1 MKYIIDTEILEK
13 EGIELDEA
21 LYLLSVYKK
30 KPINFNT
37 TQKAK
42 IENKILKFD
51 NPRDPVLITPKGT
64 SLIETILAKSKIHIS
79 KDNLERYKALAD
91 KMREVYPKGL
101 KPGTNY
107 QWRDSTGIIADRL
120 IKLVA
125 KYNIEFTDE
134 EAVDATQRY
143 IASFNG
149 NYKYMQILKYFIS
162 KQKPVEG
169 APAEQNSQFLS
180 FLQNKEGDNVIV
192 SNQDWTAN
200 LV

>member
-1 MKYIIDTEILEK
+1 MKYIIDTEILER

-37 TQKAK
+37 IQKVK
-42 IENKILKFD
+42 VETKILKFE
-51 NPRDPVLITPKGT
+51 NPRDPAMITPKGQ
-64 SLIETILAKSKIHIS
+64 SLIESILAKSKLHVS
-79 KDNLERYKALAD
+79 SDNLERYRALAD

-107 QWRDSTGIIADRL
+107 QWRDSTAIIADRL
-120 IKLVA
+120 MKLVA

-134 EAVDATQRY
+134 EAVDATKRY

-149 NYKYMQILKYFIS
+149 NYRYMQILKYFIS

-169 APAEQNSQFLS
+169 TSAEQNSQFLS
-180 FLQNKEGDNVIV
+180 FLQNEESITE
-192 SNQDWTAN
+192 NQDWTAN

>member
-1 MKYIIDTEILEK
+1 MKYIIDTEILER

-37 TQKAK
+37 IQKVK
-42 IENKILKFD
+42 VETKILKFE
-51 NPRDPVLITPKGT
+51 NPRDPAMITPKGQ
-64 SLIETILAKSKIHIS
+64 SLIESILAKSKLHVS
-79 KDNLERYKALAD
+79 SDNLERYRALAD

-107 QWRDSTGIIADRL
+107 QWRDSTAIIADRL
-120 IKLVA
+120 MKLVA

-134 EAVDATQRY
+134 EAVDATKRY

-149 NYKYMQILKYFIS
+149 NYRYMQILKYFIS

-169 APAEQNSQFLS
+169 TSAEQNSQFLS
-180 FLQNKEGDNVIV
+180 FLQNEGDIIE
-192 SNQDWTAN
+192 NQDWTAN

>member
-1 MKYIIDTEILEK
+1 MKYIIDTEILER

-37 TQKAK
+37 VQKAK
-42 IENKILKFD
+42 VENKILKFE
-51 NPRDPVLITPKGT
+51 NPRDPVKITPKGQ
-64 SLIETILAKSKIHIS
+64 SYIESILAKSKIHVS
-79 KDNLERYKALAD
+79 SDNLERYRVLAD

-107 QWRDSTGIIADRL
+107 QWRDSTAIIADRL
-120 IKLVA
+120 MKLVA

-134 EAVDATQRY
+134 EAVDATKRY

-149 NYKYMQILKYFIS
+149 NYRYMQILKYFIS

-180 FLQNKEGDNVIV
+180 FLQNEEGTTE
-192 SNQDWTAN
+192 NQDWTAN

>member
-1 MKYIIDTEILEK
+1 MKYIIDTEILER
-13 EGIELDEA
+13 EGIGLDEA

-37 TQKAK
+37 IQKAK
-42 IENKILKFD
+42 VENKILKFE
-51 NPRDPVLITPKGT
+51 NSRDPVKITPKGQ
-64 SLIETILAKSKIHIS
+64 SYIESILAKSKIHVS
-79 KDNLERYKALAD
+79 SDNLERYRTLAD

-107 QWRDSTGIIADRL
+107 QWRDSTAIIADRL
-120 IKLVA
+120 MKLVA

-134 EAVDATQRY
+134 EAVDATKRY

-149 NYKYMQILKYFIS
+149 NYRYMQILKYFIS

-169 APAEQNSQFLS
+169 TSAEQNSQFLS
-180 FLQNKEGDNVIV
+180 FLQNEGDIIE
-192 SNQDWTAN
+192 NQDWTAN

>member
-1 MKYIIDTEILEK
+1 MKYIIDTEILER

-30 KPINFNT
+30 KPIDFNT
-37 TQKAK
+37 IQKAK
-42 IENKILKFD
+42 VENKILKFE
-51 NPRDPVLITPKGT
+51 NPRDPVKIAPKGR
-64 SLIETILAKSKIHIS
+64 SFIESILAKSKVHIS
-79 KDNLERYKALAD
+79 SDNLERYRTLAD
-91 KMREVYPKGL
+91 KMREIYPKGL

-107 QWRDSTGIIADRL
+107 QWRDSTAIIADRL

-125 KYNIEFTDE
+125 KYDIEFTDE
-134 EAVDATQRY
+134 EAIEATKRY

-149 NYKYMQILKYFIS
+149 NYRYMQILKYFIS

-180 FLQNKEGDNVIV
+180 FLQNEECTTE
-192 SNQDWTAN
+192 SQDWTAN

>member
-1 MKYIIDTEILEK
+1 MKYIIDTEILER
-13 EGIELDEA
+13 EGIGLDEA

-37 TQKAK
+37 VQKAK
-42 IENKILKFD
+42 IENKILKFE
-51 NPRDPVLITPKGT
+51 NPRDPVKITPKGQ
-64 SLIETILAKSKIHIS
+64 SFIESILAKSKIHVS
-79 KDNLERYKALAD
+79 SDNLERYRDLAD

-107 QWRDSTGIIADRL
+107 QWRDSTAIIADRL
-120 IKLVA
+120 MKLVA

-134 EAVDATQRY
+134 EAVAATKRY

-149 NYKYMQILKYFIS
+149 NYRYMQILKYFIS

-180 FLQNKEGDNVIV
+180 FLQNKE
-192 SNQDWTAN
+192 STTENQDWTAN

>member
-1 MKYIIDTEILEK
+1 MKYIIDTEILER

-30 KPINFNT
+30 RTINFNT
-37 TQKAK
+37 IQKAK
-42 IENKILKFD
+42 VENKILKFEH
-51 NPRDPVLITPKGT
+51 PRDPVKITPKGQ
-64 SLIETILAKSKIHIS
+64 SFIESVLAKSKIHVS
-79 KDNLERYKALAD
+79 SDNLERYRDLAD

-107 QWRDSTGIIADRL
+107 QWRDSTAIIADRL
-120 IKLVA
+120 MKLVA

-134 EAVDATQRY
+134 EAVAATKRY

-149 NYKYMQILKYFIS
+149 NYRYMQILKYFIS

-180 FLQNKEGDNVIV
+180 FLQNEE
-192 SNQDWTAN
+192 STTENQDWTAN

>member
-1 MKYIIDTEILEK
+1 MKYIIDTEILER
-13 EGIELDEA
+13 EGIGLDEA

-37 TQKAK
+37 VQKAK
-42 IENKILKFD
+42 VENKILKFE
-51 NPRDPVLITPKGT
+51 NPRDPVQITPKGQ
-64 SLIETILAKSKIHIS
+64 SYIESILAKSKIHAS
-79 KDNLERYKALAD
+79 SDNLERYRALAD

-107 QWRDSTGIIADRL
+107 QWRDSTAIIADRL
-120 IKLVA
+120 MKLVA

-134 EAVDATQRY
+134 EAVDATKRY

-149 NYKYMQILKYFIS
+149 NYRYMQILKYFIS

-180 FLQNKEGDNVIV
+180 FLQNEEGTTE
-192 SNQDWTAN
+192 NQDWTAN

>member
-1 MKYIIDTEILEK
+1 MKYIIDTEILER
-13 EGIELDEA
+13 EGIGLDEA

-37 TQKAK
+37 VQKAK
-42 IENKILKFD
+42 IENKILKFE
-51 NPRDPVLITPKGT
+51 NPRDPVKITPKGQ
-64 SLIETILAKSKIHIS
+64 SFIESVLAKSKIHVS
-79 KDNLERYKALAD
+79 SDNLERYRDLAD

-107 QWRDSTGIIADRL
+107 QWRDSTAIIADRL
-120 IKLVA
+120 MKLVA

-134 EAVDATQRY
+134 EAVAATKRY

-149 NYKYMQILKYFIS
+149 NYRYMQILKYFIS

-180 FLQNKEGDNVIV
+180 FLQNEE
-192 SNQDWTAN
+192 STTENQDWTAN

>member
-1 MKYIIDTEILEK
+1 MKYIIDTEILK
-13 EGIELDEA
+13 REGIRLDEA

-30 KPINFNT
+30 RPINFNT
-37 TQKAK
+37 VQKAK
-42 IENKILKFD
+42 IENKILKFE
-51 NPRDPVLITPKGT
+51 NPRDPTKITPKGQ
-64 SLIETILAKSKIHIS
+64 SIIESILAKSKIHVS
-79 KDNLERYKALAD
+79 SDNLERYKALAD
-91 KMREVYPKGL
+91 KMREIYPKGL

-107 QWRDSTGIIADRL
+107 QWRDSTAIIADRL

-125 KYNIEFTDE
+125 KYSIEFTDE
-134 EAVDATQRY
+134 EAVDATKRY
-143 IASFNG
+143 ITSFNG

-180 FLQNKEGDNVIV
+180 FLQNKENIIE
-192 SNQDWTAN
+192 NQDWTAN

>member
-1 MKYIIDTEILEK
+1 MKYIIDTEILER

-37 TQKAK
+37 VQKAK
-42 IENKILKFD
+42 VENKILKFE
-51 NPRDPVLITPKGT
+51 NPRDPVKITPKGQ
-64 SLIETILAKSKIHIS
+64 SFIESILAKSKIHVS
-79 KDNLERYKALAD
+79 SDNLERYRDLAD

-107 QWRDSTGIIADRL
+107 QWRDSTAIIADRL
-120 IKLVA
+120 MKLVA

-134 EAVDATQRY
+134 EAVAATKRY

-149 NYKYMQILKYFIS
+149 NYRYMQILKYFIS

-180 FLQNKEGDNVIV
+180 FLQNKE
-192 SNQDWTAN
+192 STTENQDWTAN

>member
-1 MKYIIDTEILEK
+1 MKYIIDTEILER

-37 TQKAK
+37 VQKAK
-42 IENKILKFD
+42 VENKILKFE
-51 NPRDPVLITPKGT
+51 NPRDPVKITPKGQ
-64 SLIETILAKSKIHIS
+64 SYIESILAKSKVHVS
-79 KDNLERYKALAD
+79 SDNLERCRALAD

-107 QWRDSTGIIADRL
+107 QWRDSTAIIADRL
-120 IKLVA
+120 MKLVA

-134 EAVDATQRY
+134 EAVDATKRY

-149 NYKYMQILKYFIS
+149 NYRYMQILKYFIS

-180 FLQNKEGDNVIV
+180 FLQNEEGTTE
-192 SNQDWTAN
+192 NQDWTAN

>member
-1 MKYIIDTEILEK
+1 MKYIIDTEILER
-13 EGIELDEA
+13 EGIGLDEA

-37 TQKAK
+37 VQKAK
-42 IENKILKFD
+42 VENKILKFE
-51 NPRDPVLITPKGT
+51 NPRDPVKITPKGQ
-64 SLIETILAKSKIHIS
+64 SFIESVLAKSKIHVS
-79 KDNLERYKALAD
+79 SDNLERYRDLAD

-107 QWRDSTGIIADRL
+107 QWRDSTAIIADRL
-120 IKLVA
+120 MKLVA

-134 EAVDATQRY
+134 EAVAATKRY

-180 FLQNKEGDNVIV
+180 FLQNEE
-192 SNQDWTAN
+192 STTENQDWTAN

>member
-1 MKYIIDTEILEK
+1 MKYIIDTEILER

-30 KPINFNT
+30 KPIDFNT
-37 TQKAK
+37 IQKAK
-42 IENKILKFD
+42 VENKILKFE
-51 NPRDPVLITPKGT
+51 NPRDPVKITPKGR
-64 SLIETILAKSKIHIS
+64 SFIESILAKSKVHIS
-79 KDNLERYKALAD
+79 SDNLERYRTLAD
-91 KMREVYPKGL
+91 KMREIYPKGL

-107 QWRDSTGIIADRL
+107 QWRD
-120 IKLVA
+120 
-125 KYNIEFTDE
+125 FTDE
-134 EAVDATQRY
+134 EAIEATKRY

-149 NYKYMQILKYFIS
+149 NYRYMQILKYFIS

-180 FLQNKEGDNVIV
+180 FLQNEECTTE
-192 SNQDWTAN
+192 SQDWTAN

>member
-1 MKYIIDTEILEK
+1 MKYIIDTEILER
-13 EGIELDEA
+13 EGIGLDEA

-30 KPINFNT
+30 KPINFT
-37 TQKAK
+37 TIQKAK
-42 IENKILKFD
+42 VENKILKFE
-51 NPRDPVLITPKGT
+51 NPRDPVKITPKGQ
-64 SLIETILAKSKIHIS
+64 SFIESILAKSKIHVS
-79 KDNLERYKALAD
+79 SDNLERYRDLAD

-107 QWRDSTGIIADRL
+107 QWRDSTAIIADRL
-120 IKLVA
+120 MKLVA

-134 EAVDATQRY
+134 EAVSATKRY

-149 NYKYMQILKYFIS
+149 NYRYMQILKYFIS

-180 FLQNKEGDNVIV
+180 FLQNEE
-192 SNQDWTAN
+192 STTENQDWTAN

>member
-1 MKYIIDTEILEK
+1 MKYRIDTEILERG
-13 EGIELDEA
+13 GIELDEA

-37 TQKAK
+37 VQKVK
-42 IENKILKFD
+42 VENKILKFE
-51 NPRDPVLITPKGT
+51 NPRDPVKITPKGQ
-64 SLIETILAKSKIHIS
+64 SFIESILAKSKIHVS
-79 KDNLERYKALAD
+79 SDNLERYRDLAD

-107 QWRDSTGIIADRL
+107 QWRDSTAIIADRL
-120 IKLVA
+120 MKLVA

-134 EAVDATQRY
+134 EAVEATKRY

-149 NYKYMQILKYFIS
+149 NYKYMQILKYIIS
-162 KQKPVEG
+162 KQKPIEG

-180 FLQNKEGDNVIV
+180 FLQNEEGIIE
-192 SNQDWTAN
+192 NQDWTAN

>member
-1 MKYIIDTEILEK
+1 MKYIIDTEILER

-30 KPINFNT
+30 RPIDFNT
-37 TQKAK
+37 VQKARV
-42 IENKILKFD
+42 ENKILKFE
-51 NPRDPVLITPKGT
+51 NPRDPAKITPKGQ
-64 SLIETILAKSKIHIS
+64 SYIESILAKSKIHVS
-79 KDNLERYKALAD
+79 SDNLERYRTLAD

-107 QWRDSTGIIADRL
+107 QWRDSTAIIADRL
-120 IKLVA
+120 MKLVA

-134 EAVDATQRY
+134 EAVDATKRY

-180 FLQNKEGDNVIV
+180 FLQNEEYTTE
-192 SNQDWTAN
+192 NQDWTAN